1 MSINSIASNPTVLSE
16 ITTSIAENP
25 ALSPVVFSLASNLT
39 AQSSSSSIQLANF
52 TLDFENG
59 KTYQW
64 LVSFTAEASAIGYS
78 SLQMVIGGTVAT
90 LIRPVALTV
99 APQSNTVLFI
109 WQSTASGSASVV
121 LNLVPSAGSV
131 ATTTND
137 TLNVLQFRY

>member
-1 MSINSIASNPTVLSE
+1 MSINSLAYNPTVLSE

-25 ALSPVVFSLASNLT
+25 TFSPVVFSLAGNLP

-64 LVSFTAEASAIGYS
+64 LVSFTADASSAGYS
-78 SLQMVIGGTVAT
+78 NLEMVIGGTVAT
-90 LIRPVALTV
+90 LTRPVALTV

-109 WQSTASGSASVV
+109 WQSTTSGSASVV
-121 LNLVPSAGSV
+121 LNLVPSSGSV

-137 TLNVLQFRY
+137 TINILQFRY